1 MALGHGFWDFL
12 TKKKQNNKKEK
23 FFSFFCLAKLARLC
37 SLKKVEANLFVF
49 LDFALYNVFIK
60 NLLKGEITWQKKLK
74 RKAE

>member
-1 MALGHGFWDFL
+1 M
-12 TKKKQNNKKEK
+12 
-23 FFSFFCLAKLARLC
+23 
-37 SLKKVEANLFVF
+37 KKVDANLFVF